1 MQINDTLNKLNEN
14 IILKDEKIN
23 KKKNHIKMIKINK
36 LFLYLFVGILNIIL
50 ILNLYIIIK
59 SKLNLSKLN
68 NIVRYLEKKNSS
80 EKIKIKSSYNYYYNI
95 IKKESVS
102 PKLKELSLKRTYQKR
117 LPLPKKINCK
127 PHLTDEELIAFLSL
141 LTKDT
146 IFFETGSG
154 CSSVIAK
161 FYAKKVY
168 SIEGCQKFY
177 ELGIKNGLKDNIIFK
192 NLKPDNY
199 KWSRPGKKS
208 NLEDWKNYFQS
219 YKKEYKADVIL
230 IDGRFKVATA
240 MDIFSKI
247 NDNTIILIHEYNKR
261 PLYFV
266 LENYYKYIYHWGTLF
281 AFVKKKDIK
290 EIPINVQKKY
300 WDKPL

>member
-50 ILNLYIIIK
+50 ILNLYIIRK